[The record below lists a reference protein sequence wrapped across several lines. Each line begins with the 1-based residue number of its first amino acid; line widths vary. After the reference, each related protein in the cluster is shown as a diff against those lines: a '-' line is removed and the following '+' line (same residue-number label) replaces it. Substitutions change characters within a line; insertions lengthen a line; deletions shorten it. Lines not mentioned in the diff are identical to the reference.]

1 MKDKIYECCKELRLS
16 TTFAENAVE
25 LTGDTNQDYLLKVL
39 RAEIDYRNNKRR
51 NLHLKQ
57 AGFDNIKTF
66 ENYMFD
72 KIIIPNTLTIDTL
85 KSLDFIKRQ
94 ENLILY
100 GRNGAGKS
108 HMATALGVEACM
120 QGKKVKFYKTATLV
134 NELTDAKSN
143 GSLIKVLK
151 RLSKLDLLI
160 CDEWG
165 YLPFDSEGSQ
175 LLFQVIA
182 DCYEKQSL
190 IITTNIEFSKW
201 NGIFF
206 DDQLTAALIDRLVHH
221 SHLIVFDRDSWRFEH
236 SLMKDSA
243 TK

>member
-1 MKDKIYECCKELRLS
+1 MKEKIYNCCKELRLS
-16 TTFAENAVE
+16 TAFSENAIA
-25 LTGDTNQDYLLKVL
+25 LSGDTNQDYLLKVL
-39 RAEIDYRNNKRR
+39 RAEIEYRSNKRK

-66 ENYMFD
+66 ENYHFD
-72 KIIIPNTLTIDTL
+72 KIAFPGTISVDSL
-85 KSLDFIKRQ
+85 KSLEFISKR

-108 HMATALGVEACM
+108 HMATAVGVEACM
-120 QGKKVKFYKTATLV
+120 QGRRVKFCKTASLV

-143 GSLIKVLK
+143 GTLSKVLK
-151 RLSKLDLLI
+151 RLGKLDLLI

-182 DCYEKQSL
+182 DCYEKRSL
-190 IITTNIEFSKW
+190 VITTNIEFSKW
-201 NGIFF
+201 NGIFY

-221 SHLIVFDRDSWRFEH
+221 SHLIVFDRESWRFEH

>member
-66 ENYMFD
+66 EHYQFD
-72 KIIIPNTLTIDTL
+72 KIIIPNTLTIDSL
-85 KSLDFIKRQ
+85 KSLDFMKRQ
-94 ENLILY
+94 ENLVLY

-143 GSLIKVLK
+143 GLLIKVLK

-182 DCYEKQSL
+182 DCYEKRSL

-221 SHLIVFDRDSWRFEH
+221 SHLLVFDRDSWRFEH